1 MKMNIK
7 NIASLIV
14 VLCFVD
20 SLKSQLVNSDASSQ
34 QNEISVN
41 LRNEMYLKPE
51 IKSEYNYRAPAYNK
65 NQVSE
70 DVQVKEAVEKIQQKL
85 TEILNQFTSESE
97 TIKINL
103 KNSQKSNSD
112 KLDDLTD
119 KLIKEMSTKS
129 VSLGASSLDK
139 FSSFK
144 SSIGDI
150 TILAEQAVDSK
161 YHQTISDLE
170 GRFKKADKKLE
181 ARVKYAERRFDA
193 SLKENEERFAHKC
206 QDHATDLIKAFSEL
220 LIRLQNSIPPLQA
233 LIQQAGQQA
242 INSIVTFVN
251 SISINVSTQTQS
263 FGASGSAGSNG
274 GNIATLSGKKSL
286 MTLLEESKLA
296 GREYYISQSDFKDK
310 LKDLGDI
317 KNVQPQNRTI

>member
-1 MKMNIK
+1 MNIK

-14 VLCFVD
+14 ILCFVD

-34 QNEISVN
+34 QNDISVN

-51 IKSEYNYRAPAYNK
+51 TKSEYNYRAPAYNK

-70 DVQVKEAVEKIQQKL
+70 DVHIKEAVEKIQQKL
-85 TEILNQFTSESE
+85 TDILNQFTSESE

-112 KLDDLTD
+112 KLDELTD
-119 KLIKEMSTKS
+119 RLTKDMSTK
-129 VSLGASSLDK
+129 VVLLDAASLEK

-144 SSIGDI
+144 STMGDYA
-150 TILAEQAVDSK
+150 ILAEQTVDGK

-170 GRFKKADKKLE
+170 SRFKKADKKLE

-193 SLKENEERFAHKC
+193 KLKENEERFAQKC
-206 QDHATDLIKAFSEL
+206 QDHSTDLIKDFSEL
-220 LIRLQNSIPPLQA
+220 LIKLQNTIPPLQA
-233 LIQQAGQQA
+233 LIQQAAQQA
-242 INSIVTFVN
+242 INSITIFIN

-263 FGASGSAGSNG
+263 FGASASAGPNG

-310 LKDLGDI
+310 LKHLGDI